1 MEKVGIKTAPPVF
14 LSEAVPPVGSGD
26 APIKLPVKPGDVVAQ
41 SPSAGTRVDQTTMVK
56 LTVAK

>member
-1 MEKVGIKTAPPVF
+1 MKVGIKTAPPGYV
-14 LSEAVPPVGSGD
+14 SEPVPPVGNGD

-56 LTVAK
+56 LTVAR

>member
-1 MEKVGIKTAPPVF
+1 M
-14 LSEAVPPVGSGD
+14 SEAVPPVGSGD

-56 LTVAK
+56 LTVAR